1 MAESQKEGR
10 MSPKE
15 INLAIA
21 ELCGV
26 ETVSDGWLPSYS
38 NPDNHNL
45 EQPAEPLPIPNY
57 CEDLNAMREAEATLT
72 LPARKHYTSKLLH
85 VVYRVVG
92 RDYLLCEWRCDYF
105 LAAHATAAQR
115 AEAFLRL
122 HERWKK

>member
-1 MAESQKEGR
+1 MKNE
-10 MSPKE
+10 E

-57 CEDLNAMREAEATLT
+57 CEDLNAMHLVVSGLGITWLDEYAAALCKVTGLTVNLLFLASARQMAEA
-72 LPARKHYTSKLLH
+72 
-85 VVYRVVG
+85 
-92 RDYLLCEWRCDYF
+92 YLL
-105 LAAHATAAQR
+105 LS
-115 AEAFLRL
+115 
-122 HERWKK
+122 KKVT